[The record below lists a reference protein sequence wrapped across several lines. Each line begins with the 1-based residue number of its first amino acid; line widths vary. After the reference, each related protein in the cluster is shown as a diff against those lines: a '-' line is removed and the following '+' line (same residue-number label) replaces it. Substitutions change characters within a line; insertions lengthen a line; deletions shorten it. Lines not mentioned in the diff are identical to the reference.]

1 MTSIKK
7 GGVRAWLPLAAV
19 FGALGLFILGINIF
33 ERTQSGDGTRS
44 GVVVKLSYKGRINKS
59 WEGELMLG
67 GVQSGQT
74 WAFSLDPADPRS
86 ADLAKT
92 LEAAVN
98 AATPLTL
105 NYHQRFI
112 GPWSTDTN
120 YLVFGENPRVAPT
133 PAPTQN

>member
-1 MTSIKK
+1 MTMTKK
-7 GGVRAWLPLAAV
+7 SGMRAWLPLASV
-19 FGALGLFILGINIF
+19 FGCLGLFIFGINIF

-105 NYHQRFI
+105 KYHQRFI

-120 YLVFGENPRVAPT
+120 YLVFGETLRGAATPT
-133 PAPTQN
+133 PSQN